1 VTDLA
6 PSPRPFSLRR
16 MSARI
21 PLTLIIGAAITLL
34 WIALAVLAPLL
45 TGYDPVKVDVLQ
57 ALKPPSST
65 HLLGSD
71 AIGRDVL
78 TRVLYGARCDLAMA
92 FFGVVGPI
100 ILGTFIGLV
109 SGYVGGWTDDVLMRI
124 LEVTISFPY
133 FVLVIAIVAVLG
145 PGLTSYFIS
154 LTLVNWVSYARL
166 VRSQTLVLREADF
179 ILAARTM
186 GLGHGRIMFSHIL
199 PNAIVPSV
207 VFVMTDAV
215 LTIVLGSSLGF
226 LGLGVQP
233 PTPEWGAMI
242 AEGQTYLTTA
252 WWISVFPGLAVCSL
266 ALGLSLAADGLAR
279 LLHTGP

>member
-1 VTDLA
+1 MTASTTAGSGLGQQLRGIPMTLWIGSLLAMTWVLLALLA
-6 PSPRPFSLRR
+6 P
-16 MSARI
+16 
-21 PLTLIIGAAITLL
+21 TITS
-34 WIALAVLAPLL
+34 
-45 TGYDPVKVDVLQ
+45 YDPIRVDVMQ
-57 ALKPPSST
+57 ALKPPGVD
-65 HLLGSD
+65 HWLGSD
-71 AIGRDVL
+71 AIGRDVFA
-78 TRVLYGARCDLAMA
+78 RILYGARCDLAMA

-100 ILGTFIGLV
+100 VLGTIVGLV
-109 SGYVGGWTDDVLMRI
+109 GGYLGGRVDAVLMRI

-145 PGLTSYFIS
+145 PGLKSYFIS

-166 VRSQTLVLREADF
+166 MRSQALVLRGADF
-179 ILAARTM
+179 VLAARCM
-186 GLGHGRIMFSHIL
+186 GFGHFRIMLYHIL
-199 PNAIVPSV
+199 PNAVVPSV

-252 WWISVFPGLAVCSL
+252 WWISIFPGLAVCSL
-266 ALGLSLAADGLAR
+266 ALGLSLVADGLAR
-279 LLHTGP
+279 LFNTGP

>member
-1 VTDLA
+1 VSDAAFVPRSTFARLRMQIPVTLV
-6 PSPRPFSLRR
+6 
-16 MSARI
+16 
-21 PLTLIIGAAITLL
+21 IGATMTLL
-34 WIALAVLAPLL
+34 WIALALLAPLI
-45 TGYDPVKVDVLQ
+45 TQYDPIKIDVLHTLQ
-57 ALKPPSST
+57 PPSAT
-65 HLLGSD
+65 HWLGSD
-71 AIGRDVL
+71 ATGRDVF
-78 TRVLYGARCDLAMA
+78 TRIVYGARSDLAMA

-109 SGYVGGWTDDVLMRI
+109 SGYFGGRLDAVLMRI

-145 PGLTSYFIS
+145 PGLKSYFIS

-166 VRSQTLVLREADF
+166 VRSQALILRGADF
-179 ILAARTM
+179 VLAARTM
-186 GLGHGRIMFSHIL
+186 GFSHGRIMLFHIL

-252 WWISVFPGLAVCSL
+252 WWISVFPGLAVCTL
-266 ALGLSLAADGLAR
+266 AMGLSLTADGLAR
-279 LLHTGP
+279 LLNTGP

>member
-1 VTDLA
+1 
-6 PSPRPFSLRR
+6 
-16 MSARI
+16 MSASLTSGTGLAQRFRGTPTTLWI
-21 PLTLIIGAAITLL
+21 GASLTLA
-34 WIALAVLAPLL
+34 WVALALMAPIL
-45 TGYDPVKVDVLQ
+45 TSFDPIKVDVVQ
-57 ALKPPSST
+57 ALKPPGAD
-65 HLLGSD
+65 HWLGSD

-78 TRVLYGARCDLAMA
+78 ARILYGARCDLAMA

-100 ILGTFIGLV
+100 VLGTIIGLIG
-109 SGYVGGWTDDVLMRI
+109 GYFGGRIDAVLMRI

-145 PGLTSYFIS
+145 PGLKSYFIS

-166 VRSQTLVLREADF
+166 MRSQALVLRGADF
-179 ILAARTM
+179 VLAARCM
-186 GLGHGRIMFSHIL
+186 GFGHFRIMLHHIL

-252 WWISVFPGLAVCSL
+252 WWISIFPGLAVCSL
-266 ALGLSLAADGLAR
+266 ALGLSLTADGLAR
-279 LLHTGP
+279 LLNTGP

>member
-1 VTDLA
+1 VTDLVQHTGPTA
-6 PSPRPFSLRR
+6 LRR
-16 MSARI
+16 LRSL
-21 PLTLIIGAAITLL
+21 PLTLIIGGAITLAWL
-34 WIALAVLAPLL
+34 VVALLAPAL
-45 TGYDPVKVDVLQ
+45 TSYDPIAVDVMR
-57 ALKPPSST
+57 ALKPPSAE
-65 HLLGSD
+65 HWLGSD
-71 AIGRDVL
+71 AIGRDVM
-78 TRVLYGARCDLAMA
+78 TRIVYGARCDLAMA

-100 ILGTFIGLV
+100 IFGTIIGLV
-109 SGYVGGWTDDVLMRI
+109 SGYFGGRMDALLMRI
-124 LEVTISFPY
+124 LEVTVSFPY

-145 PGLTSYFIS
+145 PGLKSYFIS

-166 VRSQTLVLREADF
+166 VRSQALVLRGADF
-179 ILAARTM
+179 VLAARGM
-186 GLGHGRIMFSHIL
+186 GLGHLRIMLFHIL
-199 PNAIVPSV
+199 PNAIIPSI

-252 WWISVFPGLAVCSL
+252 WWISIFPGLAVCSL

-279 LLHTGP
+279 ILHTGP